1 VAKLTNKRYGVVYL
15 ITNIV
20 NNKKYVGI
28 TTRSIDSRFEEHCK
42 ADSLIGKAIRK
53 YGKDNFTIEIIAETT
68 SKEDTVEKEIYYI
81 SNYNSFENGYNLT
94 IGGDGVVQKFK
105 REVPLSEEQIEYLN
119 NFPRD
124 NNRHKDYLKMTKVE
138 FVNATIKCLVKMYLE
153 CEYELGVKRIFEFLK
168 GKRASDFNFLEAFLE
183 TGLISEYHIKKYV
196 A

>member
-1 VAKLTNKRYGVVYL
+1 MAKLTNKRYGVVYL

-168 GKRASDFNFLEAFLE
+168 GKRAGDFNFLEAFLE